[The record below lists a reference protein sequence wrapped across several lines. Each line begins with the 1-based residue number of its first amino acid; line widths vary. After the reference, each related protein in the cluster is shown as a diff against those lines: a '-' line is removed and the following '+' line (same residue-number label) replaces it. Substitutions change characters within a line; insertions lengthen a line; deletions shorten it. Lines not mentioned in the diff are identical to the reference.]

1 MSFLFL
7 LLIIN
12 RELDG
17 VVFVSANEKR
27 LQSQVYRQIKSELM
41 DTSGS
46 GKSSPFERVD
56 LSLYQ
61 FLSSLSKFKYY
72 SDSTS
77 G

>member
-27 LQSQVYRQIKSELM
+27 LQSQVYRKIKSELM

-56 LSLYQ
+56 FSLYQ

-72 SDSTS
+72 SDSSS